1 MKPMTHNRI
10 SPSYA
15 GPFLSLM
22 ASVFAVTLGYGVA
35 LPILPFFLERLLA
48 DLSRFSVS
56 WHVGMITGVYA
67 FAMFLF
73 APLWGRLSDKVGRRP
88 VILVG
93 LGGFV
98 VMLGMFGL
106 SRELWFAYASRILA
120 GLFASSILPVASA
133 YIADMGSPDLR
144 ARRFAWMGTAG
155 LLGFLAG
162 PMLGGWLSDASRQ
175 WLSFAGR
182 MGVNIVS
189 MPFLAAA
196 ALGAAVW
203 VLAYLE
209 LPRYAGNAAVLPAAD
224 EPSTLHD
231 ARAVN
236 VLLLLTLLMMF
247 GLGGFEVGLTLHGQ
261 QIFGFG
267 PDRLSQMFVACML
280 VMIAAQVLVFPFLIK
295 RWPVHYIAPPA
306 FAVMAVGLVL
316 LPAALDFGSLLVV
329 VGLVAAGSGLLAPIM
344 SYRISLAAGSAQGAV
359 LGKQTAASSLGQ
371 AIGSVV
377 AGFGF
382 GLMNREPFWASAGL
396 LLIGAGLSAGMPL
409 FSARTA
415 TRSGTRF

>member
-1 MKPMTHNRI
+1 
-10 SPSYA
+10 
-15 GPFLSLM
+15 
-22 ASVFAVTLGYGVA
+22 V
-35 LPILPFFLERLLA
+35 
-48 DLSRFSVS
+48 
-56 WHVGMITGVYA
+56 
-67 FAMFLF
+67 F

-106 SRELWFAYASRILA
+106 SPNLWFAYASRILA

-162 PMLGGWLSDASRQ
+162 PMLGGWLSDAGGQ
-175 WLSFAGR
+175 WLSSFEGR
-182 MGVNIVS
+182 MGVDPVS
-189 MPFLAAA
+189 MPFLVAA

-203 VLAYLE
+203 LLTYVE
-209 LPRYAGNAAVLPAAD
+209 MPRYAGNAAEFPAAD
-224 EPSTLHD
+224 KPATLHD

-247 GLGGFEVGLTLHGQ
+247 GLGSFEVGITLHGQ
-261 QIFGFG
+261 QILGFG

-382 GLMNREPFWASAGL
+382 GLMNREPFWATAGL

-409 FSARTA
+409 FAAQPASKRGA
-415 TRSGTRF
+415 GL